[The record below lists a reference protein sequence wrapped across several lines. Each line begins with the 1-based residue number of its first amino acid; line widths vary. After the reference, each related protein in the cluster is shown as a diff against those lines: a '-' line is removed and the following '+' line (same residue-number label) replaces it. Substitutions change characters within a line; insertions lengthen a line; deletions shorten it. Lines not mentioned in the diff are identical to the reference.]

1 MRETKVIGM
10 TDCGRFDI
18 IAIFINE
25 IEIFGTRRF
34 RRII

>member
-1 MRETKVIGM
+1 MRKTKVIGLS
-10 TDCGRFDI
+10 DCERFDI
-18 IAIFINE
+18 IAIFMNE